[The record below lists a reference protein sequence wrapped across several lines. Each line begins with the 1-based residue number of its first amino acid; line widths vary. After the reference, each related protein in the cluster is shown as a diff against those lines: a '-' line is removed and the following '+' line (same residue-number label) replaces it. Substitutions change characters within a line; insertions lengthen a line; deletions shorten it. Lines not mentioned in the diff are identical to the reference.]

1 MEEQYIKAVERALA
15 LPRRKRREV
24 LDDLREIFASAREH
38 GEPEAAVL
46 ERLGPPEDFASG
58 VEEQLGVDRSRLFRR
73 RLVLAGAAAALAAA
87 AWGLLAWIGARR
99 LPEGVIGQA
108 DAMTAIQVRGGL
120 DPAWILAGLG
130 TAAILAAAW
139 LTVRA
144 VRRR

>member
-1 MEEQYIKAVERALA
+1 M
-15 LPRRKRREV
+15 RRESLKV
-24 LDDLREIFASAREH
+24 VKE
-38 GEPEAAVL
+38 GPAAP
-46 ERLGPPEDFASG
+46 RAP
-58 VEEQLGVDRSRLFRR
+58 
-73 RLVLAGAAAALAAA
+73 A